1 MSISEPF
8 IRRPI
13 GTSLL
18 MLGVLVFGLGA
29 YNLLPVAALPK
40 VDFPTIA
47 VQVNYPGA
55 SPDTMA
61 SAVATPLE
69 QQFAALPG
77 LAEMT
82 SMSGVG
88 ASLITL
94 QFDLEHNIDAA
105 AQDVQQAINAATG
118 LLPKD
123 LPNPPTYRKTNPAD
137 RPVLIYAI
145 HSDALPIYRIDDY
158 AYTILAQKLATVT
171 GVSESRIFGQK
182 QYAVH
187 VQINPGALAA
197 RGIGLEDVRSA
208 LTTATVNRP
217 KGVLEG
223 AHRAVT
229 LDTNDQIFDAE
240 GFRKVIVAWRNGAPV
255 RLGDVADVKDSV
267 QNLRS
272 DAWFEGK
279 QAEGLAIQ
287 REAGANTI
295 QVVDTIKN
303 LLPKL
308 QESIPPTLHVDLI
321 SDRSLVIRAAV
332 HDVQFT
338 MMLTIGLV
346 ILVIFIFLRTL
357 WATVIPSV
365 AVPLSLLATFA
376 VMYGIGYSLDNI
388 SLMALTISVGFVV
401 DDAIVMIENIVRYL
415 EQGDRPFEAALK
427 GAGQIGFTIISITF
441 SLIAVFIPLLFMSGI
456 IGRLFREFAVTVSVA
471 VVASAIISLT
481 LTPVMCSLFL
491 KGHSERPPG
500 RISQMAERGFQAM
513 IGGYDR
519 GLKFVFRHQFATL
532 MTTLLLMAATGLL
545 YMKIPKGFFPQQDT
559 GFIFG
564 QAEARQDTSFVKMAG
579 ISHQLAEIVGKDP
592 AVAGVLYFAGA
603 SPYNPTENTARV
615 FIQLKPHSE
624 RAETSDQ
631 VIQRLRPKVAAVQ
644 GAKFFMQSGQ
654 DISVGGRLTRTQYQ
668 YTLTDTNS
676 AELNHWAP
684 IVEAAMQKLHALQDV
699 ASDQQIAAPH
709 MAVEIDRDAASRLGL
724 SASLIDETLYDA
736 FGQRQ
741 IATMYTSTNQ
751 YKVILEVQPQFQ
763 DDPSALSKIYVPGA
777 NGVQIP
783 LSSFAHFTSKIE
795 PLMLSHQGQ
804 FPAVTISF
812 NLAPGVA
819 LGEAVERIQ
828 ALERELHL
836 PPTVTGSFTGT
847 AQAFQ
852 ASLSS
857 TPLLVAAAIL
867 VVYIVLGVLYESYI
881 HPITIL
887 SALPSAGVGALL
899 ALILWPRPGFSPP
912 GSFNPLDLFDPAA
925 KIPANYELTVIA
937 IVGVVLLIGIVK
949 KNAIMMID
957 FALTAERY
965 EGKSPQEAIHE
976 ACLLRFRPIMMTTF
990 AALIG
995 GLPIALGGGAGS
1007 ELRRPLGIA
1016 IVGGLLVSQWLTLYT
1031 TPVIYLYLDR
1041 LSHWLGGR
1049 KRAPSRIAEAV
1060 TDRPHPAPRSGLVED
1075 PHGAE

>member
-18 MLGVLVFGLGA
+18 MLGVLVFGIGA

-47 VQVNYPGA
+47 VTVNYPGA

-88 ASLITL
+88 ATLITL
-94 QFDLEHNIDAA
+94 QFDLERNIDAA
-105 AQDVQQAINAATG
+105 AQDVQQAINASTG

-123 LPNPPTYRKTNPAD
+123 LPNPPIYRKTNPAD
-137 RPVLIYAI
+137 RPVLIYAV
-145 HSDALPIYRIDDY
+145 HSDGMPVYRIDDY
-158 AYTILAQKLATVT
+158 AYTILAQKAATVK

-182 QYAVH
+182 PFAVH
-187 VQINPGALAA
+187 IQVNPAALAA
-197 RGIGLEDVRSA
+197 RGISLEDVRLA
-208 LTTATVNRP
+208 LTLSSVNRP
-217 KGVLEG
+217 KGNLEG
-223 AHRAVT
+223 THQAIT
-229 LDTNDQIFDAE
+229 LDTNDQLFNAA
-240 GFRKVIVAWRNGAPV
+240 GYRNVIIAWKNGSPV
-255 RLGDVADVKDSV
+255 RLGDIAEVVDGV
-267 QNLRS
+267 QNARA

-279 QAEGLAIQ
+279 PAEGLAIQ

-295 QVVDTIKN
+295 QVVDTIKS

-308 QESIPPTLHVDLI
+308 QQSIPPSVHVDLI
-321 SDRSLVIRAAV
+321 SDRSTVIRAAV

-357 WATVIPSV
+357 WATVIPSI

-415 EQGDRPFEAALK
+415 EQGDPPFEAALK

-441 SLIAVFIPLLFMSGI
+441 SLIAVFIPLLFMGGI

-471 VVASAIISLT
+471 VIASAVISLT

-491 KGHSERPPG
+491 KGHHERPPG
-500 RISQMAERGFQAM
+500 RLNRIAERGFQATLS
-513 IGGYDR
+513 GYDR
-519 GLKFVFRHQFATL
+519 GLKFVFRHQFSMLVATL
-532 MTTLLLMAATGLL
+532 ILMAATGVL

-564 QAEARQDTSFVKMAG
+564 QAEARQDISYPNMKG
-579 ISHQLAEIVGKDP
+579 IVHQLAETVRKDP
-592 AVAGVLYFAGA
+592 AVSGVLYFAGA
-603 SPYNPTENTARV
+603 SAYNPTENTARF
-615 FIQLKPHSE
+615 FIQLKPHDQ
-624 RAETSDQ
+624 RNETSDQ
-631 VIQRLRPKVAAVQ
+631 VIQRLRPKVAAVE

-654 DISVGGRLTRTQYQ
+654 DISVGGRLTKTQYQ
-668 YTLTDTNS
+668 YTLTDTNNE
-676 AELNHWAP
+676 ELNHWAP
-684 IVEAAMQKLHALQDV
+684 IVEAAMQKLPELQDV
-699 ASDQQIAAPH
+699 ATDQQVAAPH
-709 MAVEIDRDAASRLGL
+709 LAIDIDRDAAARLGISP
-724 SASLIDETLYDA
+724 SAIDETLYDA

-741 IATMYTSTNQ
+741 ILTMYTSTNQ
-751 YKVILEVQPQFQ
+751 YKVILEVQPEFQ
-763 DDPSALSKIYVPGA
+763 ADRNALSKIYIGGP
-777 NGVQIP
+777 NGTQVP
-783 LSSFAHFTSKIE
+783 LSSFAQFTSKVE
-795 PLMLSHQGQ
+795 PLLVNHQGQ
-804 FPAVTISF
+804 FPAVTMAF
-812 NLAPGVA
+812 NLAPGIA
-819 LGEAVERIQ
+819 LGQAVDRIQ
-828 ALERELHL
+828 QLQSELHL
-836 PPTVTGSFTGT
+836 PPSIDSAFMGT

-899 ALILWPRPGFSPP
+899 ALILWPRAGYSPP
-912 GSFNPLDLFDPAA
+912 GNTSLWELIDPSARV
-925 KIPANYELTVIA
+925 PANYELTVIA

-965 EGKSPQEAIHE
+965 EGKSPQQAIHE

-990 AALIG
+990 AALFG

-1041 LSHWLGGR
+1041 LSHWLGAR
-1049 KRAPSRIAEAV
+1049 RQPSRLATAL
-1060 TDRPHPAPRSGLVED
+1060 TDTPRPRRLVED
-1075 PHGAE
+1075 QRGAAE

>member
-18 MLGVLVFGLGA
+18 MLGVLVFGIGA

-40 VDFPTIA
+40 VDFPTIT
-47 VQVNYPGA
+47 VTTTYPGA

-69 QQFAALPG
+69 QQFAAISG

-82 SMSGVG
+82 STSGVG
-88 ASLITL
+88 STMITL
-94 QFDLEHNIDAA
+94 QFDLERNIDAA

-137 RPVLIYAI
+137 RPVLIYAV
-145 HSDALPIYRIDDY
+145 HSDALPVYRIDDY
-158 AYTILAQKLATVT
+158 AYTIIAQKISTVK

-182 QYAVH
+182 PYAIH
-187 VQINPGALAA
+187 VQVNPAALAS
-197 RGIGLEDVRSA
+197 RGIGLEEVRTA

-217 KGVLEG
+217 KGNLEG
-223 AHRAVT
+223 AHQTVT
-229 LDTNDQIFDAE
+229 LDTNDQLFNAE

-255 RLGDVADVKDSV
+255 RLGDIADVVDGV
-267 QNLRS
+267 QNARTG
-272 DAWFEGK
+272 AWFEGK
-279 QAEGLAIQ
+279 PAEGLAVQ

-295 QVVDTIKN
+295 QVVDTVRE

-308 QESIPPTLHVDLI
+308 LQTVPPSVHVDLV
-321 SDRSLVIRAAV
+321 SDRSTVIRAAV

-338 MMLTIGLV
+338 MMLTVGLV
-346 ILVIFIFLRTL
+346 ILVIFIFLRAL

-365 AVPLSLLATFA
+365 AVPLSLLATLA

-471 VVASAIISLT
+471 VIASAVISLT

-491 KGHSERPPG
+491 KGHSEHPPG
-500 RISQMAERGFQAM
+500 RLNQLCERGFQATLR
-513 IGGYDR
+513 GYDR
-519 GLKFVFRHQFATL
+519 GLKFVFRHQFSTL
-532 MTTLLLMAATGLL
+532 VATLLLMAATGML

-564 QAEARQDTSFVKMAG
+564 QAEGRQDISFYKM
-579 ISHQLAEIVGKDP
+579 SDLVHQVVDIVQKDP
-592 AVAGVLYFAGA
+592 AVSGIFYFAGA
-603 SPYNPTENTARV
+603 YAYNPTENTGRV
-615 FIQLKPHSE
+615 FIQLKPHDE
-624 RAETSDQ
+624 RNVTSDQ

-644 GAKFFMQSGQ
+644 GLKFFMQSGQ

-668 YTLTDTNS
+668 YTLTDTDS

-684 IVEAAMQKLHALQDV
+684 IVEAAMQKLAQLQDV

-709 MAVEIDRDAASRLGL
+709 MAIEIDRDAAARLGI
-724 SASLIDETLYDA
+724 STSLIDETLYDA

-763 DDPSALSKIYVPGA
+763 DDSSALSKIYIAGPNATQV
-777 NGVQIP
+777 P

-795 PLMLSHQGQ
+795 PLLLSHQGQ

-819 LGEAVERIQ
+819 LGEAVDRIQ

-836 PPTVTGSFTGT
+836 PPTVSGAFTGT

-899 ALILWPRPGFSPP
+899 ALILWPRSGYSPP
-912 GSFNPLDLFDPAA
+912 GSFNPLELFDPSA

-937 IVGVVLLIGIVK
+937 IVGVILLIGIVK

-965 EGKSPQEAIHE
+965 EGKSPLEAIHE

-990 AALIG
+990 AALFG
-995 GLPIALGGGAGS
+995 GLPIAIGGGAGS

-1041 LSHWLGGR
+1041 LSAWLGGR
-1049 KRAPSRIAEAV
+1049 RRKPSRIAEV
-1060 TDRPHPAPRSGLVED
+1060 LTDRPRPGLVED
-1075 PHGAE
+1075 PHVAE